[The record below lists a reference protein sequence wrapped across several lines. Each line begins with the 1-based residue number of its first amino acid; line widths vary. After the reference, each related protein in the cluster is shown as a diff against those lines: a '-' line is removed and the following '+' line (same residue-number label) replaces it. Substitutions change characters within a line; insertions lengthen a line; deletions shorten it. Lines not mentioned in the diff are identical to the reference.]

1 MVGYWDRELRNRLA
15 NDAYVGWVGR
25 TPEQARGLHMR
36 DVVGEDAYREN
47 LPYIAGVLQALYR
60 AKQCGRNSTV
70 RYRSGT

>member
-1 MVGYWDRELRNRLA
+1 
-15 NDAYVGWVGR
+15 
-25 TPEQARGLHMR
+25 MR

-60 AKQCGRNSTV
+60 AKQYGRNSTV